1 LSWQSAPRG
10 FKIEPLPVGS
20 TQVHHVNGRNFP
32 VETIAVNDT
41 NERALVE
48 EIERLGR
55 QHYAETIYLS
65 EPLYREL
72 PCVFGT
78 IPQPPRRQ
86 WYCYACFVS
95 AQKAPV
101 RRSGVKL
108 DAPAIGFRAFN
119 WNGGA
124 LLGVGF
130 SAPWPIT
137 KEPQVANCAYEEGSP
152 SSGSMA
158 TMWPSSG
165 RNHAADGDCA
175 PVESCSCGIYSHALP
190 EQIPQGV
197 IKAVTIGYGK
207 IIVHPDGWRAEKSEL
222 IALIAPPKP
231 PSECEHKWEVRSATL
246 CCSKCHITRQ
256 EFEQHKLEAEA
267 SGQFFQPGASP
278 TMVFSGLLRSAW
290 FECPMPPSLAALE
303 ILAEQYGA
311 RVVDSWDDAVALAE
325 EQGAKPIPD
334 ELYAEAAE
342 NASSGYGPTG
352 GGEFIAP
359 MWTSN
364 IMTTNEARESF
375 SLPNFT
381 SNRITIPAAVRT
393 TLELSFY
400 GLPGGWAP
408 GKIVEYNG
416 TNYVV
421 LSVER
426 KMNGETRLKLE
437 EAPRSASLWKPPS
450 ISPSSPKKRKKSAI
464 DNALKLKREKRELHA
479 KHWKP
484 GAKAA

>member
-1 LSWQSAPRG
+1 LNWQSAPQG
-10 FKIEPLPVGS
+10 FKIEPLPVGA
-20 TQVHHVNGRNFP
+20 TQVHHVNGRNFS
-32 VETIAVNDT
+32 VKTIVVNDA

-55 QHYAETIYLS
+55 QHHAETIYLS
-65 EPLYREL
+65 EPLYREV
-72 PCVFGT
+72 PYVVGR
-78 IPQPPRRQ
+78 ISRISQPPRRQ
-86 WYCYACFVS
+86 WYCHACFVS

-101 RRSGVKL
+101 RRSGIKL

-130 SAPWPIT
+130 GTPWPIT

-158 TMWPSSG
+158 SVWLSSG

-231 PSECEHKWEVRSATL
+231 KAPSECEHEWEIRSVTL

-256 EFEQHKLEAEA
+256 EFEQCKIEA
-267 SGQFFQPGASP
+267 
-278 TMVFSGLLRSAW
+278 
-290 FECPMPPSLAALE
+290 PSLAALE

-342 NASSGYGPTG
+342 NAPSAYGPTG
-352 GGEFIAP
+352 SGEFIAP
-359 MWTSN
+359 M
-364 IMTTNEARESF
+364 R
-375 SLPNFT
+375 
-381 SNRITIPAAVRT
+381 TIEGSTYLSAAVK
-393 TLELSFY
+393 TLAPQTSVNIQQVIQSELCSEFSNKLMVQTF
-400 GLPGGWAP
+400 GFSSSKIPSPAP
-408 GKIVEYNG
+408 
-416 TNYVV
+416 
-421 LSVER
+421 S
-426 KMNGETRLKLE
+426 
-437 EAPRSASLWKPPS
+437 
-450 ISPSSPKKRKKSAI
+450 SSPKKRKKSAI
-464 DNALKLKREKRELHA
+464 DDALKLKREKRELHA